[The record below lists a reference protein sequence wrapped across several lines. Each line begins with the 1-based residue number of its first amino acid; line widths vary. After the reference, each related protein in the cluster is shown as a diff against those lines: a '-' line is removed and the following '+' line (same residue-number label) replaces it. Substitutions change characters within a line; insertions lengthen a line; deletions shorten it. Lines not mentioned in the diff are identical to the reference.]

1 MTRMTC
7 RSQQKEAVH
16 AEKGRSR
23 EEEDKREERDG
34 GLVEERREE
43 GDG

>member
-1 MTRMTC
+1 MTRMTR
-7 RSQQKEAVH
+7 RSQKEAVH
-16 AEKGRSR
+16 VEKGRSR

>member
-1 MTRMTC
+1 MTRMTR
-7 RSQQKEAVH
+7 RSQKEAVLV
-16 AEKGRSR
+16 EKGRSR

-34 GLVEERREE
+34 GLVEETRE